1 VSKSEIKDWDC
12 WSFLMCK
19 LKKSR
24 FKNPRI
30 YPYFFPPQFA
40 VWISWWKAASL
51 QILGVDR
58 FNTYSPSARWA
69 QIRRFFFSFRLW
81 FHPVRDITYFE
92 PVFVC
97 HASPSNEAPVS
108 AFACGVKARCHVFQL
123 LVPF

>member
-1 VSKSEIKDWDC
+1 MTSA
-12 WSFLMCK
+12 
-19 LKKSR
+19 
-24 FKNPRI
+24 
-30 YPYFFPPQFA
+30 YFFPPQFA

-92 PVFVC
+92 P
-97 HASPSNEAPVS
+97 APVS